1 MRQSRRTQNIKNL
14 GLPIFMMSTPIVLGW
29 YYLKIENTSSA
40 EVDEDGEEG
49 REVSHSRGDEA
60 GNNGKFHAKHFE

>member
-1 MRQSRRTQNIKNL
+1 
-14 GLPIFMMSTPIVLGW
+14 MMSTPIVLGW